1 MTYSTIGLES
11 SSIMPLVAITPLTQS
26 CHEIIWGRFIN
37 CALLAHEDSLTELK
51 NIFIF
56 KANTFH
62 SNPIKRL
69 EKIKDFPP
77 SDRMSLK
84 GVALKLLL
92 DGQMGGWIG
101 NKNSRV
107 ETFFFSDVVD
117 SLDNGIKDSQEFSA
131 KLLDGMKKKI
141 QTYNN
146 LLTPIDGILTI
157 DIRQILPY
165 WGLHNVAP
173 SLFSENR
180 KIQIK
185 ILSNCESFAMFE
197 SLPSA
202 TRRDAYHYHMLKKE
216 KVSLILVGDAN
227 YKKNI
232 CSCCNCLSYLCEVQV
247 LTDTERK
254 KLLKLI

>member
-1 MTYSTIGLES
+1 MTQPSIGLES
-11 SSIMPLVAITPLTQS
+11 SSIMPLVAITPLTQD
-26 CHEIIWGRFIN
+26 CYETIWGRFLN
-37 CALLAHEDSLTELK
+37 STLLAHDDSMSELK
-51 NIFIF
+51 NIFAF
-56 KANTFH
+56 KANTFY

-69 EKIKDFPP
+69 EKIKDLPP

-84 GVALKLLL
+84 GIALKLLL
-92 DGQMGGWIG
+92 DGQMGGWVG

-107 ETFFFSDVVD
+107 QAFFFSDVID
-117 SLDNGIKDSQEFSA
+117 SLDNKVKNPEEFTA
-131 KLLDGMKKKI
+131 KLIEGMKMKV
-141 QTYNN
+141 QTFNN
-146 LLTPIDGILTI
+146 ILTPRNGSIII

-165 WGLHNVAP
+165 WGFHNVGP

-185 ILSNCESFAMFE
+185 ILPNCESFNMFE

-202 TRRDAYHYHMLKKE
+202 IRRDSYHYHMLKKE

-232 CSCCNCLSYLCEVQV
+232 CSCPDCLSYHCEVQV
-247 LTDTERK
+247 LTDKKRK
-254 KLLKLI
+254 MLLDL